1 MAEKNL
7 LIGFG
12 ETLTAEVT
20 PPRGGGGKKHP
31 YTFQQAQKRLIPQ
44 VKALSSRIQ
53 NVPDEAVPD
62 GKLVACFTLHP

>member
-20 PPRGGGGKKHP
+20 PPRGGGGKN
-31 YTFQQAQKRLIPQ
+31 TLTLFSRL
-44 VKALSSRIQ
+44 K
-53 NVPDEAVPD
+53 D
-62 GKLVACFTLHP
+62 GLFHK